1 MAYYT
6 EERLISSPK
15 AAAVTPSD
23 STNLSYDTRAIY
35 VGTGGNVVAVFTDNT
50 AITFSNVP
58 AGTILPIVVKR
69 VNSTN
74 TTASNIVAL
83 Y

>member
-1 MAYYT
+1 MA
-6 EERLISSPK
+6 RIQKDVSSGFRFV
-15 AAAVTPSD
+15 AVTPSD
-23 STNLSYDTRAIY
+23 STMLPDGVRGLY
-35 VGTGGNVVAVFTDNT
+35 VGTGGNLVLLDTDSSAVTFT
-50 AITFSNVP
+50 AVP
-58 AGTILPIVVKR
+58 GGTILPVQVKR